1 MSLKLVWLAGGMLR
15 EQCLPPAL
23 LQKCCISEMKY
34 VVCMSNGMGHFH
46 SSPGSHRL
54 GVLQAEELPRA
65 SI

>member
-1 MSLKLVWLAGGMLR
+1 MSLMLMWLAAGMLGNSVF
-15 EQCLPPAL
+15 LLAL
-23 LQKCCISEMKY
+23 LQKGCISEMNY